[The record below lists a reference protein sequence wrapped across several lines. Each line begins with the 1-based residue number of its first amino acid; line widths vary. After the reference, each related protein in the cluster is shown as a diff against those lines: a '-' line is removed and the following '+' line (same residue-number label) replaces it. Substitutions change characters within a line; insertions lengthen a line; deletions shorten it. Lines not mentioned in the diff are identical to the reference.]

1 MTGLNFFP
9 AAVFVPPVDHPFS
22 WMVPAS
28 AGLHEVATQPEENC
42 QQELQDAGAPE
53 TAPVRTQRAS
63 ASGTELPFQLTVPD
77 NPDVARPPSVGATDA
92 RDALPVP
99 DRKPASPVPEAV
111 TRERR
116 PIRAGELPGAQVQK
130 RGPAT
135 TERKPLPEVMTGEM
149 RPRFVQVETAQ
160 DTPSRL
166 LDRVAPQTADP
177 AVAQLS
183 AQVTAA
189 SDRHPAR
196 PGILLRESAVQ
207 DTKGDRPEVPG
218 GTPAPAV
225 GASSAETQDHAG
237 SDQNRD
243 ADRQDRESPAD
254 TNARQKVQGR
264 NEPVPSSGMSHPRP
278 ESPQGAYVGGANGM
292 PAAERPVHP
301 AELRES
307 GSAATRA
314 PSGTNQAAQAGSETS
329 QVQSVQIQI
338 EDESGTGVNLRFVE
352 SGGGVRVSVRTQDAS
367 LADALN
373 SNSHALEGRLQAA
386 GWASEFRPAAGAA
399 SVLREAAAADARPAQ
414 ENHARSE
421 AAQPV
426 VRGTQMGFGAGT
438 SDSSSERP
446 STWADQNEDLLTAIA
461 LRRLANKGAKS

>member
-1 MTGLNFFP
+1 MGALRECDGLQPGCGTDSSSSDARNEKCSGACLDTCSSHRRTRGVLSALIENYGSEKPIYTNEAGPPEAAGGSSSCPRKRSARSQDPCDPVGDRVASRDAAAMTGLNFFP

-218 GTPAPAV
+218 GTLPPLL
-225 GASSAETQDHAG
+225 
-237 SDQNRD
+237 
-243 ADRQDRESPAD
+243 
-254 TNARQKVQGR
+254 ARVPRKRRTTPVQTRIGMLTGR
-264 NEPVPSSGMSHPRP
+264 TG
-278 ESPQGAYVGGANGM
+278 
-292 PAAERPVHP
+292 
-301 AELRES
+301 
-307 GSAATRA
+307 RA
-314 PSGTNQAAQAGSETS
+314 
-329 QVQSVQIQI
+329 
-338 EDESGTGVNLRFVE
+338 R
-352 SGGGVRVSVRTQDAS
+352 RTPM
-367 LADALN
+367 
-373 SNSHALEGRLQAA
+373 HGKRC
-386 GWASEFRPAAGAA
+386 
-399 SVLREAAAADARPAQ
+399 
-414 ENHARSE
+414 
-421 AAQPV
+421 
-426 VRGTQMGFGAGT
+426 RGGT
-438 SDSSSERP
+438 SRCHR
-446 STWADQNEDLLTAIA
+446 A
-461 LRRLANKGAKS
+461 G